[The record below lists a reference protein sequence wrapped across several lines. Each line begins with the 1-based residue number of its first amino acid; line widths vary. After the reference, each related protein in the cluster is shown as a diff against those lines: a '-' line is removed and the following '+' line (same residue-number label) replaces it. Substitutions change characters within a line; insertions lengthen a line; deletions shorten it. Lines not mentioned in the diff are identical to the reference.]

1 MLSTRFRITEYSH
14 RNYHSERLCV
24 IEQIFL
30 IRLFFIGSHCASYL
44 LFCAGI
50 SDKFHVNCEIILNLS
65 INDDD
70 QRWEDIFDHFFLNIY
85 EAIIKFYIFVTKNNY
100 NNYYKKKHIK
110 TVCNWKQKKSDEKRQ
125 KFRLFS
131 ETKFKKWI

>member
-70 QRWEDIFDHFFLNIY
+70 QRWEDIFWPFFLNID
-85 EAIIKFYIFVTKNNY
+85 EAIKFYIFVTKNNY
-100 NNYYKKKHIK
+100 NNYYKKKTYQNSLQLK
-110 TVCNWKQKKSDEKRQ
+110 TK
-125 KFRLFS
+125 
-131 ETKFKKWI
+131 KKWRETPKVSIVFGNKI